1 MHPRQSTLSEVLPLS
16 VANYVRRTGESVI
29 LDDASGRNM
38 FSSDPYMETKRPV
51 SVLCL
56 PILRQGILT
65 GLLYLENNLV
75 RGAFTAERIALL
87 ELLASQAA
95 ISLEIATLYQG
106 LRRAEEKYRGI
117 FENIMEGIYQT
128 TPEGRIIAANP
139 ALARMLGYDSPEE
152 LMRSVTNVQEQ
163 LYVDPPARAELLRLL
178 ETRGEV
184 RSFEFRAY
192 RKDRGAI
199 WLALSGRAVHDGD
212 GVLLYHEG
220 TVEDIT
226 ERKQAELKRVRLET
240 AIEQAAEGIII
251 TDPHW
256 VIQYAN
262 PAFKRMS
269 GYSGNEIIGQHT
281 RVLKSDKHDKS
292 FYRNIRE
299 TLARGEVWSGR
310 LINAKKDGT
319 FYEAEVTG
327 SPVRDQSGVI
337 INHVSIHR
345 DITHEIRLE
354 RELRQAQ
361 KMEAIG
367 TLAGGIAHDFNNIL
381 MAITGYTQLAHSRLA
396 EESPIRRYLEQVL
409 EASTRATTLVH
420 QILTFSRQ
428 TEQERKPVQ
437 VGPLIKE
444 AFTLLRSSLPST
456 IEIRHAITVP
466 AERATVMADPT
477 HIHQVL
483 MNLCTNSAH
492 AMRAKGG
499 LLSVEL
505 SETALDE
512 SFASRYPG
520 VKPGEYLRLSVTDT
534 GHGMQPS
541 VIERI
546 FDPYFTTKGPGEGT
560 GLGLAVV
567 RGIVKSLE
575 GAISVYSEVGEGT
588 TFHIFVPI
596 IEAEALTAPEPVEAV
611 LTGRERVL
619 FVDDEQ
625 VLADLGKE
633 MLESIGYRVVTKTSS
648 IDALETFRAAP
659 EAFDLVI
666 TDMTMPGLTGREL
679 ASELMAIRPSVPVIL
694 CTGFSELINGKRAME
709 KGIREFVMKPYTVR
723 SLAKTIR
730 KVLEPA

>member
-1 MHPRQSTLSEVLPLS
+1 M
-16 VANYVRRTGESVI
+16 
-29 LDDASGRNM
+29 
-38 FSSDPYMETKRPV
+38 
-51 SVLCL
+51 
-56 PILRQGILT
+56 
-65 GLLYLENNLV
+65 
-75 RGAFTAERIALL
+75 
-87 ELLASQAA
+87 
-95 ISLEIATLYQG
+95 
-106 LRRAEEKYRGI
+106 
-117 FENIMEGIYQT
+117 
-128 TPEGRIIAANP
+128 
-139 ALARMLGYDSPEE
+139 
-152 LMRSVTNVQEQ
+152 
-163 LYVDPPARAELLRLL
+163 
-178 ETRGEV
+178 
-184 RSFEFRAY
+184 RSFEFQAY
-192 RKDRGAI
+192 RKDGDTI
-199 WLALSGRAVHDGD
+199 WLALSGRTVNDRDGA
-212 GVLLYHEG
+212 LLYYEG

-226 ERKQAELKRVRLET
+226 ERKQAEKERVRLET

-269 GYSGNEIIGQHT
+269 GYDANEIIGQHT
-281 RVLKSDKHDKS
+281 SMLKSDKHEES
-292 FYRNIRE
+292 FYRNIRD

-327 SPVRDQSGVI
+327 SPVRDRSGVI

-381 MAITGYTQLAHSRLA
+381 MAIVGYTQLAHSRLS

-409 EASTRATTLVH
+409 EAGSRAATLVH

-437 VGPLIKE
+437 VGPLIEE
-444 AFTLLRSSLPST
+444 ALKLLRSSLPST
-456 IEIRHAITVP
+456 IEIRHTITVP
-466 AERATVMADPT
+466 PERATVMADPT

-492 AMRAKGG
+492 AMRSRGG

-505 SETALDE
+505 SETELDA

-520 VKPGEYLRLSVTDT
+520 IKPGRYLRLSVADT
-534 GHGMQPS
+534 GHGMHPA
-541 VIERI
+541 VVERI

-567 RGIVKSLE
+567 RGIVKSLG
-575 GAISVYSEVGEGT
+575 GAISVYSEAGQGT
-588 TFHIFVPI
+588 TFHIFLPKV
-596 IEAEALTAPEPVEAV
+596 EAEAVQEPERIEAL
-611 LTGRERVL
+611 LTGVERVL

-633 MLESIGYRVVTKTSS
+633 MLESIGYSVVTKTSS
-648 IDALETFRAAP
+648 IDALDSFRAEP
-659 EAFDLVI
+659 DAFDLVV

-679 ASELMAIRPSVPVIL
+679 AAELMAIRPGIPVIL
-694 CTGFSELINGKRAME
+694 CTGFSKLINGKRAME
-709 KGIREFVMKPYTVR
+709 TGIREFVMKPYTVR

-730 KVLEPA
+730 KVLDQA